1 MRGQRLNQRLKRIA
15 KILGIT
21 VAALLVVAALG
32 VAGLGWAVSSGCANA
47 EQQRVVS
54 PDGHREAVV
63 FERDCG
69 ATTDYSTQVSI
80 VKAGAALP
88 NDVGNAYIYD
98 HRTRLT
104 VAWLSPTV
112 VSIGYA
118 SGTRGLREAA
128 RAGGVTVLYR
138 EAR

>member
-1 MRGQRLNQRLKRIA
+1 MSQRSKRIT

-21 VAALLVVAALG
+21 IATLFVVAALG

-80 VKAGAALP
+80 LKAGAALP
-88 NDVGNAYIYD
+88 NDAGNAYIYG

-104 VAWLSPTV
+104 VAWLSPSV
-112 VSIGYA
+112 VTIGYV
-118 SGTRGLREAA
+118 SGTRGLHESA

-138 EAR
+138 EVR